1 MDRQTKQYL
10 RQSAE
15 DNKLLLKNQR
25 KLSTNFIRQLP
36 NSGYLSS
43 INEKLLKYS
52 KEDNDLLLQNQN
64 IGVVSNPSE
73 IPLNVTEADQ
83 QLLKSY
89 VDNIP
94 ENYEYQAEDGSIK
107 YRKYK
112 DAGDVPDLEPM
123 DEGVTRAY
131 EEDLQ
136 SLDILEKARNKQLSD
151 LKNEYNSVVNE
162 IQQNKSKEVHYKRQY
177 EKGKITD
184 NQYEKA
190 LFSFEDQQS
199 NLQNKEERLTDEIN
213 KVSKEFDIKTKEFD
227 DAKKYVADIKSRNLE
242 KADSY
247 RDYFN
252 AVNKGAMSTS
262 KEPNETEKEYL
273 DRMKQFATAD
283 VPENELANARQ
294 LVSKLFR
301 ERMKDLIKPDV
312 VIEQVANMLDPVSS
326 ESVPNK
332 QRILNNW
339 SFIKSKFL
347 NNYGFNPPNMKADEI
362 VEFFNFVTNAD
373 ENVIQSYPIEEKL
386 GLNVIG
392 QVQPNNDIKYSL
404 DVANSQGI
412 IMNSKTSQ
420 PLVSIQYY
428 IENERRFVVY
438 QIIGGRLGYYKWVD
452 KGKTGRISSYEHLC
466 DVLGI
471 PDTQLRKL
479 IGKSKPDIYKK
490 LRQANIE
497 AIEDPTRENRFN
509 SPVYPMPMVFN
520 ETPTILEAQLL
531 GKRKEVFPQR
541 SEEEDVFQDTEGNGL
556 GVMANDFPKFVR
568 FGSVLLELKKL
579 HHHNQLV
586 IKDHRKAA
594 IYGFPSIKV
603 SDTFANIIINMV
615 QKNEP
620 SFSDLSRLNSH
631 EKEIYDVMIALAGL
645 KKRIYN
651 THDNTISLLKNRL
664 NLLEGEIEI
673 GNNNP
678 KIYNEIRKIL
688 FKLHHLKVISMKQVQ
703 SHLKQIG

>member
-1 MDRQTKQYL
+1 M
-10 RQSAE
+10 
-15 DNKLLLKNQR
+15 
-25 KLSTNFIRQLP
+25 
-36 NSGYLSS
+36 
-43 INEKLLKYS
+43 
-52 KEDNDLLLQNQN
+52 
-64 IGVVSNPSE
+64 
-73 IPLNVTEADQ
+73 
-83 QLLKSY
+83 
-89 VDNIP
+89 
-94 ENYEYQAEDGSIK
+94 
-107 YRKYK
+107 
-112 DAGDVPDLEPM
+112 
-123 DEGVTRAY
+123 
-131 EEDLQ
+131 
-136 SLDILEKARNKQLSD
+136 
-151 LKNEYNSVVNE
+151 
-162 IQQNKSKEVHYKRQY
+162 
-177 EKGKITD
+177 
-184 NQYEKA
+184 
-190 LFSFEDQQS
+190 
-199 NLQNKEERLTDEIN
+199 
-213 KVSKEFDIKTKEFD
+213 
-227 DAKKYVADIKSRNLE
+227 KSRNLE
-242 KADSY
+242 TANSY

-252 AVNKGAMSTS
+252 AVNKGAMSTA
-262 KEPNETEKEYL
+262 KEPYETEQEYL
-273 DRMKQFATAD
+273 NRMKENVIAD

-326 ESVPNK
+326 ESVSNK

-362 VEFFNFVTNAD
+362 VEFFDFVTNSDITQA
-373 ENVIQSYPIEEKL
+373 SPIEAKL
-386 GLNVIG
+386 QSGVNVIG
-392 QVQPNNDIKYSL
+392 QVQPNNDIKYIL
-404 DVANSQGI
+404 DVPNSQGVI
-412 IMNSKTSQ
+412 INSKTTQ

-428 IENERRFVVY
+428 IESERPIVVY
-438 QIIGGRLGYYKWVD
+438 QVSSGKPGYYKWVD
-452 KGKTGRISSYEHLC
+452 KGKLGRISSYEHLC

-471 PDTQLRKL
+471 SESQLRKL
-479 IGKSKPDIYKK
+479 IGKSKPDISKK

-497 AIEDPTRENRFN
+497 PIENPNRYN
-509 SPVYPMPMVFN
+509 SPAVPMVFN
-520 ETPTILEAQLL
+520 DTPTIAEGQLL
-531 GKRKEVFPQR
+531 GKRKDEFPQSSR
-541 SEEEDVFQDTEGNGL
+541 IEEEDVFQDTEGSGL

-603 SDTFANIIINMV
+603 TDTFANIIINMV

-631 EKEIYDVMIALAGL
+631 EKEIYDVLIALAGL